1 MLKVYPCKEPLF
13 IDICASSVVRL
24 SFRSNPKSYN
34 PTVKV
39 GCVSLVIALTL
50 GRNTLEKEDTGN
62 FTVPNKD
69 WNMKAGDKFVL
80 LNILMPQA
88 YIRDA
93 ENRLLARAKEYLAK
107 YSSTNYSYNVGVD
120 EIFMAR
126 NVNFYNDIME
136 GKRLTVNDQ
145 EIGINNENIIIQSLT
160 IKEGEG
166 IVPTFE
172 VTLNNE
178 TTASTLDRI
187 QGQISEVETSVSN
200 NFSSQSELLKQY
212 RKKLDKSVWDSIFVI
227 HKDDSENPE
236 KITSV
241 QSLVGLWT
249 NEFLSAKGL
258 NPGYLIHFLFQCSIY
273 P

>member
-1 MLKVYPCKEPLF
+1 MEKTDYVLASEEAIAKYGIREGTITYDDIYPSITGMKNSSGQA
-13 IDICASSVVRL
+13 IDEIKSVSAITNETQPTFTVGLYDLEFDLNESLTTDEAQMSMKSGSLQGYTFNITKIERASDG
-24 SFRSNPKSYN
+24 SY
-34 PTVKV
+34 T
-39 GCVSLVIALTL
+39 LTL

-145 EIGINNENIIIQSLT
+145 EIGINQ
-160 IKEGEG
+160 
-166 IVPTFE
+166 
-172 VTLNNE
+172 
-178 TTASTLDRI
+178 
-187 QGQISEVETSVSN
+187 
-200 NFSSQSELLKQY
+200 
-212 RKKLDKSVWDSIFVI
+212 
-227 HKDDSENPE
+227 
-236 KITSV
+236 
-241 QSLVGLWT
+241 
-249 NEFLSAKGL
+249 
-258 NPGYLIHFLFQCSIY
+258 
-273 P
+273 